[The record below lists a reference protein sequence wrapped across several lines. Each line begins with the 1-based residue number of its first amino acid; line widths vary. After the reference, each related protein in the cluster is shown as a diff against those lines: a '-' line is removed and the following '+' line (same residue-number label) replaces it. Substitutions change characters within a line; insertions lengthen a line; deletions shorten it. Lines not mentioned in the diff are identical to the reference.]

1 MKQNR
6 LRNKMAEK
14 PDSVQQN
21 ALGQTIEHHDIWVF
35 LEEFAGEPKR
45 VGIELL
51 GQARRLADEIG
62 QQVGAIIISQDAST
76 SLEQAR
82 AYGADLAY
90 VIEGDSYRH
99 FTTDAYCEAFMHLC
113 ETYRPEVILIGATAN
128 GRELASHLAVKLEA
142 GLTADCTA
150 LSIDPET
157 AVMAWERPAF
167 GGNLYA
173 RICANT
179 HPQMGTVRPG
189 AMPFPDLAPNE
200 SMVIVREEFKPE
212 RMRVVVKD
220 FIADLHDQG
229 VSLQDAEV
237 VISGGRGMKG
247 PENFKMLEELAALLG
262 GTVGCSRSVVEEG
275 WLPASKQ
282 VGQTGLS
289 VSPRIY
295 FACGISGAVQHIAG
309 MDHSDAIVAINQDPH
324 APIFEVA
331 DYCIVGDVFEVVPAL
346 IEELSTK

>member
-1 MKQNR
+1 MVESI
-6 LRNKMAEK
+6 M
-14 PDSVQQN
+14 
-21 ALGQTIEHHDIWVF
+21 GQTTNDHRNIWVF
-35 LEEFAGEPKR
+35 LEEFNGEPKR

-62 QQVGAIIISQDAST
+62 QQVGAVIISSDAAA

-90 VIEGDSYRH
+90 VVEGEPYRH
-99 FTTDAYCEAFMHLC
+99 FTADAYCEAFAHLC
-113 ETYRPEVILIGATAN
+113 ERYRPEVILVGATAN

-150 LSIDPET
+150 LYIDPKT

-189 AMPFPDLAPNE
+189 AMPFPDPTPNDE
-200 SMVIVREEFKPE
+200 LVIIREEFQPE

-220 FIADLHDQG
+220 FIEDMQEQG
-229 VSLQDAEV
+229 VSLQDAQ
-237 VISGGRGMKG
+237 VIVSGGRGMKG
-247 PENFKMLEELAALLG
+247 PENFTMLEELAALLG

-282 VGQTGLS
+282 VGQTGS
-289 VSPRIY
+289 TVSPRIY
-295 FACGISGAVQHIAG
+295 FACGISGAVQHVAG
-309 MDHSDAIVAINQDPH
+309 MDHSDAIVAINQDPQ
-324 APIFEVA
+324 APIFDVA

-346 IEELSTK
+346 IEELSAK

>member
-1 MKQNR
+1 
-6 LRNKMAEK
+6 MAEEK
-14 PDSVQQN
+14 NDHRDV
-21 ALGQTIEHHDIWVF
+21 WVF
-35 LEEFAGEPKR
+35 LEGFEGEPKQ
-45 VGIELL
+45 VGRELL

-62 QQVGAIIISQDAST
+62 QQVGAVIIAHDANASI
-76 SLEQAR
+76 EMAR
-82 AYGADLAY
+82 TYGADHAY
-90 VIEGDSYRH
+90 VIEGEVYRH
-99 FTTDAYCEAFMHLC
+99 FTTDAYSEAFAHLC
-113 ETYRPEVILIGATAN
+113 ERYAPEVILVGATAN

-157 AVMAWERPAF
+157 AVVAWERPAF

-189 AMPFPDLAPNE
+189 AMPTPEPCPNE
-200 SMVIVREEFKPE
+200 RMDIIRESYEPKRARVMVRE
-212 RMRVVVKD
+212 
-220 FIADLHDQG
+220 FIRDAQDHG
-229 VSLQDAEV
+229 ISLQEAEV
-237 VISGGRGMKG
+237 IISGGRGMKG
-247 PENFKMLEELAALLG
+247 PENFAMLEELAALLG

-295 FACGISGAVQHIAG
+295 FACGISGAVQHVAG

-346 IEELSTK
+346 IEELSGE

>member
-1 MKQNR
+1 MENR
-6 LRNKMAEK
+6 NDHR
-14 PDSVQQN
+14 
-21 ALGQTIEHHDIWVF
+21 DIWVF
-35 LEEFAGEPKR
+35 LEEFEGQPKQ
-45 VGIELL
+45 VGCELL

-62 QQVGAIIISQDAST
+62 QQVGAVIISPD
-76 SLEQAR
+76 AR
-82 AYGADLAY
+82 AALALAHTYGADLAY
-90 VIEGDSYRH
+90 VVEGEAYRH
-99 FTTDAYCEAFMHLC
+99 FNTDAYCEAFAHLC
-113 ETYRPEVILIGATAN
+113 KLYRPEVILVGATAN
-128 GRELASHLAVKLEA
+128 GRELASHLAVTLEA

-157 AVMAWERPAF
+157 AVMSWERPAF

-173 RICANT
+173 RICAKT

-189 AMPFPDLAPNE
+189 VMPLPGACPCENMQIIYEDYRPKR
-200 SMVIVREEFKPE
+200 VRVRLKEFIRDIEEAG
-212 RMRVVVKD
+212 M
-220 FIADLHDQG
+220 
-229 VSLQDAEV
+229 SLQDAEV

-282 VGQTGLS
+282 VGQTGSS

-295 FACGISGAVQHIAG
+295 FACGISGAVQHVAG
-309 MDHSDAIVAINQDPH
+309 MDRSDAIVAINQDPH
-324 APIFEVA
+324 APIFDIA

-346 IEELSTK
+346 IEELSPDA

>member
-1 MKQNR
+1 M
-6 LRNKMAEK
+6 
-14 PDSVQQN
+14 D
-21 ALGQTIEHHDIWVF
+21 QTTNDHRDIWVF
-35 LEEFAGEPKR
+35 LEEFDGEPKR
-45 VGIELL
+45 IGIELL

-62 QQVGAIIISQDAST
+62 QQVGAVIVSHDASAA
-76 SLEQAR
+76 LECAR

-90 VIEGDSYRH
+90 VVEGQVYRQ
-99 FTTDAYCEAFMHLC
+99 FTTDAYCEAIAHLC
-113 ETYRPEVILIGATAN
+113 DRYRPEVILVGATAN

-150 LSIDPET
+150 LHIDPET
-157 AVMAWERPAF
+157 AVMTWERPAF

-189 AMPFPDLAPNE
+189 AMPLPDPAPNE
-200 SMVIVREEFKPE
+200 GMTIIREEFQPE
-212 RMRVVVKD
+212 RMRVQVKG
-220 FIADLHDQG
+220 FIEDLQDQG
-229 VSLQDAEV
+229 IPLQDAQIIV
-237 VISGGRGMKG
+237 SGGRGMKG
-247 PENFKMLEELAALLG
+247 PENFEMLEDLAALLG

-282 VGQTGLS
+282 VGQTGSS

-295 FACGISGAVQHIAG
+295 FACGISGAVQHVAG
-309 MDHSDAIVAINQDPH
+309 MDHSDAIVAINQDPQ
-324 APIFEVA
+324 APIFDVA

-346 IEELSTK
+346 IEELSA

>member
-1 MKQNR
+1 MTEAMN
-6 LRNKMAEK
+6 
-14 PDSVQQN
+14 D
-21 ALGQTIEHHDIWVF
+21 HHDIWVF
-35 LEEFAGEPKR
+35 LEGFEGEPKQ
-45 VGIELL
+45 VGRELL

-62 QQVGAIIISQDAST
+62 QQVCAVIIAHDATASI
-76 SLEQAR
+76 EMAR
-82 AYGADLAY
+82 TYGADRAY
-90 VIEGDSYRH
+90 VVEGEAYRH
-99 FTTDAYCEAFMHLC
+99 FTTDAYSEAFARLC
-113 ETYRPEVILIGATAN
+113 DHYKPEVILMGATAN

-150 LSIDPET
+150 LYIDPET
-157 AVMAWERPAF
+157 AVMQWERPAF

-189 AMPFPDLAPNE
+189 AMPVPDACPNPNLK
-200 SMVIVREEFKPE
+200 VIREEFEPKH
-212 RMRVVVKD
+212 MRVRVKE
-220 FIADLHDQG
+220 FIRDVG
-229 VSLQDAEV
+229 EGGIPLQDAEII
-237 VISGGRGMKG
+237 ISGGRGMKG
-247 PENFKMLEELAALLG
+247 PENFAMLEELAVLLG

-282 VGQTGLS
+282 VGQTGSS

-295 FACGISGAVQHIAG
+295 FACGISGAVQHVAG

-346 IEELSTK
+346 IEELSGE